1 MVFKH
6 QSFHEEPPV
15 VEKEFPAEARLEGA
29 VSDALAAVGGIDAT
43 GIRVVAEG
51 STIILSGQVMFESEV
66 QRAEE
71 VARSIAGVSEVRNEV
86 TTGRVA

>member
-15 VEKEFPAEARLEGA
+15 VETEFPPEAKLEGA
-29 VSDALAAVGGIDAT
+29 VSDALGSVGGIDAT
-43 GIRVVAEG
+43 AVHVIAQGT
-51 STIILSGQVMFESEV
+51 TIVLTGKVMYDSEV

-71 VARSIAGVSEVRNEV
+71 VARSVPGVTDVRNEV
-86 TTGRVA
+86 TTGKIA

>member
-15 VEKEFPAEARLEGA
+15 VEQEFPPEAKLEGA
-29 VSDALAAVGGIDAT
+29 VSDALSSVGGIDAT
-43 GIRVVAEG
+43 TVHVVAQG
-51 STIILSGQVMFESEV
+51 TTIVLTGTVMYESEV

-71 VARSIAGVSEVRNEV
+71 AARSVPGVTDVRNEV
-86 TTGRVA
+86 TTGKIA